1 MPTCVTDLS
10 SAKPATGLITPGL
23 YDGLSC
29 NFGNFAK
36 GAGASVRVFLQ
47 AGSTLAHDPT
57 WRCFDALT
65 GTTLNPCPGLVISG
79 KVAEAVGG
87 NVGGNNNTFYA
98 YGDERSPYFVSGAG
112 LVAGLFSK
120 QHIQPSSHA
129 AGTALTTI
137 DITPLTGDY
146 VVTVD
151 EVSAAPTCPTS
162 ITTCSTTGS
171 TAHVNFGAPVS
182 PYFVWTV
189 QFPVSSTLQA
199 DEQDGVHPLPRQLRP
214 HQFED
219 VRHPAQHH
227 EDVVPGE
234 ECLAPVRG
242 LLPGD
247 EHQRNLPAGH
257 LRDHAERL
265 REVLLGRVAH

>member
-36 GAGASVRVFLQ
+36 GASASVRVFLQ

-120 QHIQPSSHA
+120 QASSTPSSHA

-151 EVSAAPTCPTS
+151 EVSAGTDVS
-162 ITTCSTTGS
+162 DLDH
-171 TAHVNFGAPVS
+171 HVLHDRVDGTRQLRGAGEPVLR
-182 PYFVWTV
+182 VDRAV
-189 QFPVSSTLQA
+189 
-199 DEQDGVHPLPRQLRP
+199 PRQL
-214 HQFED
+214 
-219 VRHPAQHH
+219 HPSS
-227 EDVVPGE
+227 
-234 ECLAPVRG
+234 
-242 LLPGD
+242 
-247 EHQRNLPAGH
+247 
-257 LRDHAERL
+257 
-265 REVLLGRVAH
+265 